1 MIDLDKFPTSPTGK
15 RMLSRVS
22 PIYANAYVMK
32 WLYQI
37 MGAEM
42 DTIWGRLAEL
52 PEQAFTQTVTWGI
65 DYQEDKYS
73 IQHDYS
79 MTLEERREQ
88 LRRRKPQKRPISPGI
103 IERWVKESYGLDV
116 DVDETTGAGIFTV
129 TAAGTYPQE
138 KRREMFWDLY
148 RRKPSHLQMT
158 ANVSNKL
165 TEELY
170 YASAPTIHTT
180 YEIRPAEITDAT
192 AEARRYIGAAVSTHT
207 AYEVYPDTVQDAAI
221 DSTLYASGIGSIY
234 KSIEVTQT

>member
-1 MIDLDKFPTSPTGK
+1 MIDLDKFPISPTGK

-32 WLYQI
+32 WLYQV
-37 MGAEM
+37 MGEEM

-52 PEQAFTQTVTWGI
+52 PEQVFTQTVTWGI

-88 LRRRKPQKRPISPGI
+88 LRRRKPQKRPISPGA
-103 IERWVKESYGLDV
+103 IEQWVKESYGLDI

-129 TAAGTYPQE
+129 TVAGTNSQE
-138 KRREMFWDLY
+138 KRREMFWGLY

-158 ANVSNKL
+158 ANVSNRATGIL
-165 TEELY
+165 FIGACPQQRSDYTLMPEASSGGT
-170 YASAPTIHTT
+170 ASAVLYIGTVTNTQSTYDIYPERGKDTQVGISLRVNVAPYMVVH
-180 YEIRPAEITDAT
+180 YEI
-192 AEARRYIGAAVSTHT
+192 
-207 AYEVYPDTVQDAAI
+207 
-221 DSTLYASGIGSIY
+221 
-234 KSIEVTQT
+234 

>member
-1 MIDLDKFPTSPTGK
+1 MIDLDKFPISPTGK

-32 WLYQI
+32 WLYQV
-37 MGAEM
+37 MGEEM

-88 LRRRKPQKRPISPGI
+88 LRRRKPQKRPISPGA
-103 IERWVKESYGLDV
+103 IEQWVKESYGLDI

-129 TAAGTYPQE
+129 TVAGTNSQE
-138 KRREMFWDLY
+138 KRREMFWGLY

-158 ANVSNKL
+158 ANVSNRATGIL
-165 TEELY
+165 FIGACPQQRSDHTLMPEASSGGT
-170 YASAPTIHTT
+170 ASAVL
-180 YEIRPAEITDAT
+180 
-192 AEARRYIGAAVSTHT
+192 YIGAVANTQSTYDIYPERGKDTQVGISLRVNVAPYMVVH
-207 AYEVYPDTVQDAAI
+207 YEI
-221 DSTLYASGIGSIY
+221 
-234 KSIEVTQT
+234 

>member
-1 MIDLDKFPTSPTGK
+1 
-15 RMLSRVS
+15 MLSRVS

-42 DTIWGRLAEL
+42 DTIWERLAEL

-79 MTLEERREQ
+79 MTIEERREQ
-88 LRRRKPQKRPISPGI
+88 LRRRKPQKLPISPGI

-158 ANVSNKL
+158 ANVSN
-165 TEELY
+165 
-170 YASAPTIHTT
+170 
-180 YEIRPAEITDAT
+180 RAT
-192 AEARRYIGAAVSTHT
+192 GILFIGACPQQRS
-207 AYEVYPDTVQDAAI
+207 AY
-221 DSTLYASGIGSIY
+221 TLSPA
-234 KSIEVTQT
+234 Q

>member
-1 MIDLDKFPTSPTGK
+1 MIDLDKFPISPTGK

-42 DTIWGRLAEL
+42 DTIWERLAEL

-79 MTLEERREQ
+79 MTIEERREQ
-88 LRRRKPQKRPISPGI
+88 LRRRKPQKLPISPGI

-138 KRREMFWDLY
+138 KRREMFWGLY

-158 ANVSNKL
+158 ANVSNGATGIL
-165 TEELY
+165 FIGACPQQRSDYTLSPAVASDGTTSSALY
-170 YASAPTIHTT
+170 VGAITSTQRT
-180 YEIRPAEITDAT
+180 YEIYPEKGKDVHVGISLRVNVAPYTAVHYEI
-192 AEARRYIGAAVSTHT
+192 
-207 AYEVYPDTVQDAAI
+207 
-221 DSTLYASGIGSIY
+221 
-234 KSIEVTQT
+234 

>member
-1 MIDLDKFPTSPTGK
+1 MIDLDKFPISPTGK

-37 MGAEM
+37 MGEEM

-88 LRRRKPQKRPISPGI
+88 LRRRKPQKRPISPGA
-103 IERWVKESYGLDV
+103 IEQWVKESYGLDI

-129 TAAGTYPQE
+129 TVAGTNSQE
-138 KRREMFWDLY
+138 KRREMFWGLY

-158 ANVSNKL
+158 ANVSNRATGIL
-165 TEELY
+165 FIGACPQQRSDHTLMPEASSGGT
-170 YASAPTIHTT
+170 ASAVL
-180 YEIRPAEITDAT
+180 
-192 AEARRYIGAAVSTHT
+192 YIGAVANTQSTYDIYPERGKDTQAGISLRVNVAPYMVVH
-207 AYEVYPDTVQDAAI
+207 YEI
-221 DSTLYASGIGSIY
+221 
-234 KSIEVTQT
+234 

>member
-1 MIDLDKFPTSPTGK
+1 MIDLDKFPISPTGK

-42 DTIWGRLAEL
+42 DTIWERLAEL

-79 MTLEERREQ
+79 MTIEERREQ
-88 LRRRKPQKRPISPGI
+88 LRRRKPQKLPISPGI

-129 TAAGTYPQE
+129 TTAGTHPQE

-165 TEELY
+165 SEELY
-170 YASAPTIHTT
+170 YASAPTTHTT
-180 YEIRPAEITDAT
+180 YEIRPMEITDAT
-192 AEARRYIGAAVSTHT
+192 AEGGRNIGAAVSTHT
-207 AYEVYPDTVQDAAI
+207 TYEVYPCMLRDASQDGA
-221 DSTLYASGIGSIY
+221 LYAGGIGNIY
-234 KSIEVTQT
+234 KSMEVSQT